1 MLLSSSFGNFM
12 TFLEIKFYLL
22 SVSTKTKQKG
32 DSPVKTHSAYIS
44 LINNTLADV
53 THDLLKTKI
62 KLFL

>member
-32 DSPVKTHSAYIS
+32 DSPVKTHSFSIYFS
-44 LINNTLADV
+44 N
-53 THDLLKTKI
+53 K
-62 KLFL
+62 